1 MPSMHQSVVTG
12 GVSAR
17 GEVDAD
23 GEGEAEGESGTGTG
37 TGTGTGETGG
47 GVGLGAR
54 SPWQAVRRR
63 RVSQRARTREA
74 WHGARFPFRIASV
87 A

>member
-12 GVSAR
+12 GASAS
-17 GEVDAD
+17 GEAGAE

-37 TGTGTGETGG
+37 TGTWERGG
-47 GVGLGAR
+47 GVGLGTR
-54 SPWQAVRRR
+54 SPRQAVRR

-74 WHGARFPFRIASV
+74 WHGARFPFSV
-87 A
+87 FRFG